1 MKVTAIL
8 LLAGLLAAP
17 ALFCLDR
24 QASGAPGLPA
34 IPPLAA
40 GADSGQIAGVK
51 NGMLEMDRNDDGRV
65 DYALYNDAAGQLA
78 REELDFNFDGKMD
91 DVRYYR
97 AGVAVREEID
107 SDFDGRTD
115 IWVHILNGEYIERY
129 ERDTDGDG
137 EPDIV
142 KSFGG

>member
-1 MKVTAIL
+1 MRATAIF
-8 LLAGLLAAP
+8 LLAGLCAAP

-24 QASGAPGLPA
+24 QASGGPGLPA

-40 GADSGQIAGVK
+40 GGESGRIAGVK
-51 NGMLEMDRNDDGRV
+51 NGMLELDRNDDGRV
-65 DYALYNDAAGQLA
+65 DYALYNDAAGSLA
-78 REELDFNFDGKMD
+78 REELDFNLDGKMD

-137 EPDIV
+137 EPDV
-142 KSFGG
+142 MKSFGG

>member
-1 MKVTAIL
+1 MKATVIL
-8 LLAGLLAAP
+8 LTGLLAAP

-24 QASGAPGLPA
+24 QASGGSALPA

-40 GADSGQIAGVK
+40 AAESGRITGVK
-51 NGMLEMDRNDDGRV
+51 NGTLELDRNDDGRV
-65 DYALYNDAAGQLA
+65 DYALYNDAAGLLE
-78 REELDFNFDGKMD
+78 REELDFNLDGKMD
-91 DVRYYR
+91 DIRFYR
-97 AGVAVREEID
+97 AGAAVREEID
-107 SDFDGRTD
+107 SDFDGRID
-115 IWVHILNGEYIERY
+115 IWVYILKGEFIERY